1 MCAFYRFIECCHQ
14 DNNLCMH
21 AFYHNQDPKLSRS
34 FKRQKTF
41 YKRKRNR
48 TTY

>member
-1 MCAFYRFIECCHQ
+1 
-14 DNNLCMH
+14 MH

-34 FKRQKTF
+34 SKRQETF